1 VDSEAAGGP
10 VWYRACEAPGCAEVA
25 TRGDDVMLRSS
36 LSPEVVLVLAR
47 AEWRE
52 FLAGAKG
59 GLFDDMPATADGA
72 TAPRS

>member
-1 VDSEAAGGP
+1 VDGEAAGGP

-25 TRGDDVMLRSS
+25 TRGDDIVLRSS

-59 GLFDDMPATADGA
+59 GLFDDMWPAADSA
-72 TAPRS
+72 TTPRR